1 MHARELGGLLDR
13 LSVLVVALG
22 RDGRVTRINRRTTEV
37 LGYGEAEIVGRDWFD
52 LVVPGDEA
60 EAARRAFDS
69 LISGRADPVGHFV
82 HRARARSGDALPIAW
97 HCAVI
102 RGIDGRIA
110 GALSLGEEWTGPLEA
125 AGEPWGRD
133 PDDRVARR
141 TAELAQASA
150 LLQSEVDHRRSAQA
164 RATLFT
170 DVVHHMRVGVA
181 VWCLRDPGDPG
192 SFELIHTN
200 PAASEHLSVP
210 IDRALGKRISEVI
223 PSPLAAE
230 HAAMYADVVR
240 TGAARNLGE
249 VQIAGDGPG
258 EGWYL
263 VEAFPLPGC
272 CVGISFTN
280 VTRRREAE
288 EDAWRNA
295 TFLDTIVE
303 HIPDMIFLKDAR
315 DLRFVRLNRAAEQL
329 LGYDRRELIG
339 RSDFDF
345 FPEEEARFFVGKD
358 REVLRGRAAVDIPEE
373 PIHTAFK
380 GVRWLHTKKI
390 PIPNA
395 DGTPLYLL
403 GISEDVTERKRAEEE
418 MERQRRELARSNA
431 ELDQFAS
438 FVSHDLRSPLQLVSV
453 SLEALEEAAR
463 SRGDEAGRRLVTG
476 AREGVERMASMIE
489 DLLAYARVGAAR
501 PSRPEVDTEAILRSV
516 LAELAPQV
524 SAASARVTWGPL
536 PTLRAQPVHLA
547 QLFRNLVGNAIK
559 FRSEAPPEVHVSA
572 ERLPGAWA
580 FRVRDNGVGVPPGY
594 EDRIFEMFQRAPES
608 VGRPGSGV
616 GLAICK
622 KVVRLHG
629 GEIGVEPHPGGG
641 AVFRFTIADPEGTEE
656 ANGAGA
662 ASA

>member
-1 MHARELGGLLDR
+1 MLDR
-13 LSVLVVALG
+13 FSILVVALG

-37 LGYGEAEIVGRDWFD
+37 LGYAEAEIVGRDWFG
-52 LVVPGDEA
+52 LVVPGEEA
-60 EAARRAFDS
+60 EAARRAFDG
-69 LISGRADPVGHFV
+69 LISGGVEPVAHCV
-82 HRARARSGDALPIAW
+82 TRVRARSGDARRIEW

-102 RGIDGRIA
+102 PGADGRID
-110 GALSLGEEWTGPLEA
+110 GVLSLGDEGTGPQESA
-125 AGEPWGRD
+125 VESGARD
-133 PDDRVARR
+133 PGARLGRR
-141 TAELAQASA
+141 TAELAQAGA

-164 RATLFT
+164 RARLFT
-170 DVVHHMRVGVA
+170 DVAHHMRVGVV
-181 VWCLRDPGDPG
+181 VWCLRDPSDPA
-192 SFELIHTN
+192 SFELVHTN
-200 PAASEHLSVP
+200 PAASQHLSVP
-210 IDRALGKRISEVI
+210 IDRALGRRISEVL
-223 PSPLAAE
+223 PSPLASD
-230 HAAMYADVVR
+230 HAAIYAEVVR
-240 TGAARNLGE
+240 TGASRDLGE
-249 VQIAGDGPG
+249 VRIPGDGPG

-263 VEAFPLPGC
+263 VEAFPLPGR

-288 EDAWRNA
+288 EEAWRNA

-345 FPEEEARFFVGKD
+345 FPEEEARFFVDKD
-358 REVLRGRAAVDIPEE
+358 REVLRGRAVVDIPEE
-373 PIHTAFK
+373 PIHTALK

-395 DGTPLYLL
+395 DGSPLYLL
-403 GISEDVTERKRAEEE
+403 GISEDVTERKRAEEA
-418 MERQRRELARSNA
+418 MERQRQELARSNA

-463 SRGDEAGRRLVTG
+463 VRGDEAGRRLVTG
-476 AREGVERMASMIE
+476 AREGVERMAAMIE
-489 DLLAYARVGAAR
+489 DLLAYARVGATR
-501 PSRPEVDTEAILRSV
+501 PSRPEVDAEAVLRSV

-524 SAASARVTWGPL
+524 SAASARITWGPL

-559 FRSEAPPEVHVSA
+559 FRSDAPPEVHVSA

-580 FRVRDNGVGVPPGY
+580 FRVRDNGVGVPPGH
-594 EDRIFEMFQRAPES
+594 EDRIFEMFQRAPDS

-629 GEIGVEPHPGGG
+629 GEIGVEPNPSGG